1 MATAYP
7 LPVPGAADG
16 APQSWEEFQR
26 ECQALWDQGLR
37 GDDLLRAIGGGRDED
52 AVVLRT
58 PEELDAFLDREACA
72 RST

>member
-7 LPVPGAADG
+7 LPIPDAAEH

-37 GDDLLRAIGGGRDED
+37 GDDLIRAIGGGPDDE

-58 PEELDAFLDREACA
+58 PEELSAFLEREACA